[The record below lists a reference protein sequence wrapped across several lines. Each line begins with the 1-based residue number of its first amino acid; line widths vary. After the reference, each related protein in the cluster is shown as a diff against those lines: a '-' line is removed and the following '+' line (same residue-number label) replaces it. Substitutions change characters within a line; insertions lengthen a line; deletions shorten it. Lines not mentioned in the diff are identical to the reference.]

1 MDTTAL
7 NSLKKLQKACEK
19 RGTVLILSHVNPQPM
34 SVMEKAGFVDKVG
47 RENFCG
53 CIDEALRRAETL

>member
-1 MDTTAL
+1 MCIRD
-7 NSLKKLQKACEK
+7 
-19 RGTVLILSHVNPQPM
+19 RPM